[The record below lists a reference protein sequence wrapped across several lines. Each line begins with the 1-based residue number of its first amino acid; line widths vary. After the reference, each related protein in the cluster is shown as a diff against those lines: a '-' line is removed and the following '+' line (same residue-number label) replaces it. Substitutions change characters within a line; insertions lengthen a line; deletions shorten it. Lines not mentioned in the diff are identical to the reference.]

1 MYHYS
6 VNVAVIGLG
15 KLGLPLATLL
25 AKRGYSVVGYD
36 KNDELIASLNDK
48 SFRSREPFLEE
59 YLAQIDQ
66 IEFISKPSST
76 LDKCEIYFI
85 IVPTPSDA
93 NGWFSN
99 QWILDALRDLA
110 VTFNQASKKIG
121 TKIIIDIVSTVMP
134 GSCSGEIME
143 TISKYSSL
151 KYPEDFE
158 ICYNPEFVA
167 LGSVIRDME
176 LPDMHLIGASDPK
189 AADKLIA
196 VLQNISKK
204 SVPSAILSLEE
215 AELVKIAVN
224 NFVTMKISYAN
235 ALMQVSAFLKDV
247 DVNRVA
253 IALGL
258 DTRIGSKYLRPAM
271 PYGGPCF
278 PRDTRALD
286 ALFRKFGMVSEL
298 SRATEIT
305 NSNQVNFIVNSLIDS
320 HKVFPGIIGFIGIS
334 YKKGSSVIDDSPAI
348 KIGNELM
355 NRGVHVAYWDDAGT
369 QYPSETKYPV
379 LEFSSARDL
388 CEASSIVFIAR
399 ESEGMAELSELLESN
414 VKPVI
419 DPWGLL
425 S

>member
-1 MYHYS
+1 MYHMG

-15 KLGLPLATLL
+15 KLGLPLAALL
-25 AKRGYSVVGYD
+25 ANRGFSVVGYD
-36 KNDELIASLNDK
+36 KNEDLVASLNDK

-59 YLAQIDQ
+59 YLSQLDE
-66 IEFISKPSST
+66 IEFISKPSLS
-76 LDKCEIYFI
+76 LDTCEIFFI

-99 QWILDALRDLA
+99 QLILDALRDLA
-110 VTFNQASKKIG
+110 VTFNQASKKTG
-121 TKIIIDIVSTVMP
+121 RKIIIDIVSTVMP

-151 KYPEDFE
+151 NYPEDFE

-167 LGSVIRDME
+167 LGSVISDME
-176 LPDMHLIGASDPK
+176 SPDMHLIGANDPK
-189 AADKLIA
+189 AAAKLIS

-235 ALMQVSAFLKDV
+235 ALMQVAASLKNI

-253 IALGL
+253 TALGL

-305 NSNQVNFIVNSLIDS
+305 NSNQVNFIVNSLVDS
-320 HKVFPGIIGFIGIS
+320 HKDLSGIIGFIGIS

-355 NRGVHVAYWDDAGT
+355 NRGIQLAYWDDAGT
-369 QYPSETKYPV
+369 KYPSETKYPV
-379 LEFSSARDL
+379 LEFSSAREL
-388 CEASSIVFIAR
+388 CEASSIVFISR
-399 ESEGMAELSELLESN
+399 ESENMAELSEILRSSD
-414 VKPVI
+414 KPVI